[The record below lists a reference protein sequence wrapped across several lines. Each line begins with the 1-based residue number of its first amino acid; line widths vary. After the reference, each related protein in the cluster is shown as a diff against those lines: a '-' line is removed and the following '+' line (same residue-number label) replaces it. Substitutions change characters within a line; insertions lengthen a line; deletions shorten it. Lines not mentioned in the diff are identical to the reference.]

1 MKLKHSEEFYQ
12 ALLLVSQ
19 IDEKFIE
26 LGSHLR
32 NLQENEPEEFQAL
45 LSQPQLGRRK
55 GYYLVEIDRAFAGLG
70 VSEKRLSKI
79 GWTRLQIIA
88 RHVTSDNCEKLL
100 QLAETYTA
108 KNLEKIMRGEE
119 PILGGRTVLLFFT
132 GEQFAAY
139 SQAILT
145 HGAIANGE
153 GFIGKEAA
161 LIAALDKNK

>member
-1 MKLKHSEEFYQ
+1 MKLKHSEQFYQ
-12 ALLLVSQ
+12 ALHLVSQ

-32 NLQENEPEEFQAL
+32 YLQENEPEEFRAL

-55 GYYLVEIDRAFAGLG
+55 GYYLVEIDRAFAG
-70 VSEKRLSKI
+70 SAAPEKRLSKI

-88 RHVTSDNCEKLL
+88 RHVTPDNCEKLL
-100 QLAETYTA
+100 QLAETHTA

-119 PILGGRTVLLFFT
+119 PVLGGRTVLLFFT
-132 GEQFAAY
+132 GEQFAAF
-139 SQAILT
+139 SQAILK
-145 HGAIANGE
+145 HGAVANGD

-161 LIAALDKNK
+161 LIAALNGNK